1 MTDYDDVMRE
11 INELKHEV
19 ERLREV
25 VSALFQMVVENEEPE
40 FDDFKKPDRD
50 LSFNN

>member
-1 MTDYDDVMRE
+1 MEEYENLIKE
-11 INELKHEV
+11 IDNLKSEV

-25 VSALFQMVVENEEPE
+25 VSALFQMVVDTNELDYELQQ
-40 FDDFKKPDRD
+40 KIQKD